1 MPVRHNRL
9 EKKLPKSL
17 SLAEIAG
24 YLSGRSGSG
33 HSVKLF
39 TDFLVKAAT
48 PFNPKKISRKHD
60 LIVFCDNGSDVPA
73 EIDRG
78 MADEVYVMRDFFLHF
93 IFCTSR
99 YRYPRIKRSY
109 RKNPFWGDSPPALP
123 FLEK

>member
-17 SLAEIAG
+17 SLAEVARLLCG
-24 YLSGRSGSG
+24 NEKAVSE
-33 HSVKLF
+33 F

-48 PFNPKKISRKHD
+48 PFNPKKISRKYD
-60 LIVFCDNGSDVPA
+60 LIVFCDNGSDA
-73 EIDRG
+73 TFKIDRG

-109 RKNPFWGDSPPALP
+109 RKNPFWGDSPPSLP
-123 FLEK
+123 FLGKG